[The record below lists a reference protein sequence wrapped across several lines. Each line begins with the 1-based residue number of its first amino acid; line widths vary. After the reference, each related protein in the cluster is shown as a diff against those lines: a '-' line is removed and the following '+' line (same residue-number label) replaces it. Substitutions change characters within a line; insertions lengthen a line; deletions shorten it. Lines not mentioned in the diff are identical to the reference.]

1 MTVEKFNLPKKVLK
15 GWQEI
20 LNLVVSMAHT
30 RAALIMHLENDY
42 LETFLASENKGNPY
56 NVGEASYFFNSG
68 LYCERVIEKQ
78 SMLLVANARKS
89 VEWEH
94 NPDMKLG
101 MVSYLG
107 FPIRLPDGKP
117 SGTICLLDDK
127 ENAFSPDIINFMK
140 QMRNLVENN
149 LLVEEQIYVE
159 RDLLRKLRNSERKY
173 KLIAENTLDIIS
185 TVNLKGE
192 LTYISPSIQ
201 KHTGYT
207 PAEYV
212 KLPVTK
218 MFTQASCKL
227 LEKYFTKVREDVA
240 QGKKVGTFQ
249 EELRGICKDGSVDC
263 VEMVLSGIH
272 NNVEGEP
279 IELVG
284 VTRDVTERR
293 KLEDKVFHLAMH
305 DALTDLPNMR
315 FANEFLGQAIQKAV
329 KHGTKIGIMFIDLN
343 RFKPINDTYGHRTG
357 DLLLGH
363 AAEMIKAVLPAD
375 AIAARIGGD
384 EFLVIASNINCKD
397 EVARLAEKIIK
408 NLVNPFL
415 YKKEKIVVGASLGIA
430 MYPDD
435 GRQAADL
442 IDLADDAMYNAK
454 KCGDDKYMFV
464 S

>member
-1 MTVEKFNLPKKVLK
+1 MGER
-15 GWQEI
+15 
-20 LNLVVSMAHT
+20 LVDDLLEEVNRGH
-30 RAALIMHLENDY
+30 AAQH
-42 LETFLASENKGNPY
+42 G
-56 NVGEASYFFNSG
+56 G
-68 LYCERVIEKQ
+68 LGGQLDQLCQRT
-78 SMLLVANARKS
+78 
-89 VEWEH
+89 
-94 NPDMKLG
+94 G
-101 MVSYLG
+101 MVRLG
-107 FPIRLPDGKP
+107 VVKHDIVDVRRVADLFDLGQMVGKEFLFYRLKQHGFF
-117 SGTICLLDDK
+117 GALDDIR
-127 ENAFSPDIINFMK
+127 IIG
-140 QMRNLVENN
+140 R
-149 LLVEEQIYVE
+149 
-159 RDLLRKLRNSERKY
+159 
-173 KLIAENTLDIIS
+173 
-185 TVNLKGE
+185 TV
-192 LTYISPSIQ
+192 
-201 KHTGYT
+201 
-207 PAEYV
+207 V
-212 KLPVTK
+212 
-218 MFTQASCKL
+218 
-227 LEKYFTKVREDVA
+227 
-240 QGKKVGTFQ
+240 
-249 EELRGICKDGSVDC
+249 
-263 VEMVLSGIH
+263 GIH

-415 YKKEKIVVGASLGIA
+415 YKKEKIVVGASLGMA